1 MPTLYTHYKF
11 GIDVLNK
18 LEKNQKEEIIN
29 NIEYYNMFNQGFD
42 NLYYYFKKWAYYRNF
57 GINAHKNNIDE
68 FFKNIF
74 IYIKENNL
82 ENNSDITNMIYGF
95 INHYTLDTIIHPFIN
110 YQVTNL
116 DIPHSKIEFMYDYY
130 LATQNN
136 KKWQNKIYKTLIP
149 KLKFSKDL
157 LKLIDYTFFNT
168 YNKENIGIIFNISHN
183 TCYYI
188 YRYFINDLSNIKTK
202 LYKIVDFFLTKN
214 SIKFHKNT
222 FTKKID
228 LRILNSEKNNWHH
241 PKNKK
246 EVYNYSLEE
255 LYTIALDISVYLNN
269 YAYLIL
275 KNEKNSDEFI
285 DLIKKINLKNIQ
297 EFPLQ

>member
-57 GINAHKNNIDE
+57 GIKAHKKNIDK

-74 IYIKENNL
+74 KYIKENNL
-82 ENNSDITNMIYGF
+82 ENNSELTNIIYGF
-95 INHYTLDTIIHPFIN
+95 INHYTIDTIIHPFIN
-110 YQVTNL
+110 YQVSNL

-130 LATQNN
+130 LISNEN
-136 KKWQNKIYKTLIP
+136 KKWQNKIYKTIIP
-149 KLKFSKDL
+149 KLKFSKE
-157 LKLIDYTFFNT
+157 LKELINYTFYNT
-168 YNKENIGIIFNISHN
+168 YKEENIGKIFNKSHN
-183 TCYYI
+183 ISYFI
-188 YRYFINDLSNIKTK
+188 HRYFIKDFRNIKTK
-202 LYKIVDFFLTKN
+202 LYKIIDFLLPKN

-222 FTKKID
+222 FNKDCDI
-228 LRILNSEKNNWHH
+228 RILNYDKNTWYRPNN
-241 PKNKK
+241 KN
-246 EVYNYSLEE
+246 ETYNYSLEE
-255 LYTIALDISVYLNN
+255 LYNISLNICVYLNKL
-269 YAYLIL
+269 AYQIL
-275 KNEKNSDEFI
+275 NNEKNIEE
-285 DLIKKINLKNIQ
+285 LISLINKINLKNIQ